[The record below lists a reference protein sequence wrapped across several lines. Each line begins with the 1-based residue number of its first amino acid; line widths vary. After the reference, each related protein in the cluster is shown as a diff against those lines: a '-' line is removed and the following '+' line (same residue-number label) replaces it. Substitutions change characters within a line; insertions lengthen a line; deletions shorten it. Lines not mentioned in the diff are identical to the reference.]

1 MVLKTRKKP
10 RQKIQHT
17 GGEEMKERS
26 GGVRR
31 QRTAGR
37 RTTRNRT
44 RTMGRRSLT
53 KSPLKSSPASRSATN
68 SSVLQEAFRAGQR
81 AGRKA
86 MENEQSIEQHA
97 RSSWQELEAAISA
110 ELRSYSAAMQAGKA
124 FMQGYAQAAGR
135 SLNII
140 PLALNKPA
148 AAVVCACNE
157 ELTLGQVL
165 VQLKRLPLTDIVVV
179 LNGTTDNSLTQ
190 VLEQPGITLVYE
202 PERAGHDVGRALG
215 AKMTEAETLLFVDGD
230 MVVPAEQLAPFL
242 YAVDRGDDVALN
254 NLSSLLPP
262 FARQDEVSRIKAYLN
277 RVLNRS
283 DLGSN
288 SLTAVPH
295 ALSRK
300 MIQIVKPEALAVPPK
315 AQSLA
320 IQHGLKVTAPSQ
332 VDVIRSNRLRSTNTG
347 SGNEVARLIIGD
359 HLEAI
364 ATWLGMG
371 GNKSQARSISR
382 AEVAYRRNAR

>member
-1 MVLKTRKKP
+1 
-10 RQKIQHT
+10 
-17 GGEEMKERS
+17 
-26 GGVRR
+26 
-31 QRTAGR
+31 
-37 RTTRNRT
+37 
-44 RTMGRRSLT
+44 
-53 KSPLKSSPASRSATN
+53 
-68 SSVLQEAFRAGQR
+68 
-81 AGRKA
+81 
-86 MENEQSIEQHA
+86 
-97 RSSWQELEAAISA
+97 
-110 ELRSYSAAMQAGKA
+110 
-124 FMQGYAQAAGR
+124 MQGYAHAAGR
-135 SLNII
+135 SLNIV
-140 PLALNKPA
+140 PLALRKPA

-202 PERAGHDVGRALG
+202 PDRAGHDVGRALG

-277 RVLNRS
+277 HVLNRS

-295 ALSRK
+295 ALSRN

-320 IQHGLKVTAPSQ
+320 IQHGLRVTAPSQ

-364 ATWLGMG
+364 ATWLDMG

>member
-1 MVLKTRKKP
+1 MLHKSRKRL
-10 RQKIQHT
+10 RQKLQHA

-31 QRTAGR
+31 QRKAGR
-37 RTTRNRT
+37 QTTRNRT
-44 RTMGRRSLT
+44 RTMGRKSPT
-53 KSPLKSSPASRSATN
+53 KSPLKSSAASRSTTN
-68 SSVLQEAFRAGQR
+68 RSVLHEAFNAGQR

-86 MENEQSIEQHA
+86 LHNEQSIEQHA
-97 RSSWQELEAAISA
+97 RSTWQEHEAAISA
-110 ELRSYSAAMQAGKA
+110 ELRGYPAAMQAGKA
-124 FMQGYAQAAGR
+124 FMQGYAHAAGR
-135 SLNII
+135 PLNII

-157 ELTLGQVL
+157 EPTLGQVL

-179 LNGTTDNSLTQ
+179 LNGTTDNSLMQ

-202 PERAGHDVGRALG
+202 PDRAGHDVGRALG

-295 ALSRK
+295 ALSRR
-300 MIQIVKPEALAVPPK
+300 MIQIVKPQALAVPPK

-364 ATWLGMG
+364 ATWLDMG
-371 GNKSQARSISR
+371 SNTSQAGSISR
-382 AEVAYRRNAR
+382 VEVAYRRNAR

>member
-1 MVLKTRKKP
+1 
-10 RQKIQHT
+10 
-17 GGEEMKERS
+17 MKRRS
-26 GGVRR
+26 GGIGR

-37 RTTRNRT
+37 RTAITTRT
-44 RTMGRRSLT
+44 RTITTGRRNLT
-53 KSPLKSSPASRSATN
+53 KSPLKSSAASRSAAN
-68 SSVLQEAFRAGQR
+68 KSVLHEAFSAGQR
-81 AGRKA
+81 AGRHA
-86 MENEQSIEQHA
+86 LENEHSLEQHA
-97 RSSWQELEAAISA
+97 RSTWQVHEAAISA
-110 ELRSYSAAMQAGKA
+110 ELRGYPAVMQAGKA

-179 LNGTTDNSLTQ
+179 LNGTTDNSLAQ
-190 VLEQPGITLVYE
+190 VLEHPGITLVYE
-202 PERAGHDVGRALG
+202 PDRTGHDVGRALG
-215 AKMTEAETLLFVDGD
+215 AKMTGAETLLFVDGD

-262 FARQDEVSRIKAYLN
+262 FARQDEVSRVKAYLN

-295 ALSRK
+295 ALSRN

-364 ATWLGMG
+364 AAWLDMG
-371 GNKSQARSISR
+371 GNSSQAGRAISR

>member
-1 MVLKTRKKP
+1 
-10 RQKIQHT
+10 
-17 GGEEMKERS
+17 MKGRS
-26 GGVRR
+26 RGVRR
-31 QRTAGR
+31 HRTVRR

-44 RTMGRRSLT
+44 IGRRALT
-53 KSPLKSSPASRSATN
+53 KSPVKSSAANKHVARSLVMHE
-68 SSVLQEAFRAGQR
+68 SWKAGIT
-81 AGRKA
+81 AGSK
-86 MENEQSIEQHA
+86 MLENNESIEQHA
-97 RSSWQELEAAISA
+97 RGAWQEHEAKISA

-124 FMQGYAQAAGR
+124 FMQGYAHASGR
-135 SLNII
+135 SLNIV
-140 PLALNKPA
+140 PLALHKSA
-148 AAVVCACNE
+148 AAVICACNE
-157 ELTLGQVL
+157 ELTLGKVL
-165 VQLKRLPLTDIVVV
+165 AQLKRLPLKDIVVV

-190 VLEQPGITLVYE
+190 VLEQPGVTLVYE
-202 PERAGHDVGRALG
+202 PDRAGHDVGRALG
-215 AKMTEAETLLFVDGD
+215 AKLTEADTLLFVDGD

-295 ALSRK
+295 ALSRN

-332 VDVIRSNRLRSTNTG
+332 VDVIRSNRLRSTNMG

-359 HLEAI
+359 HLEAL
-364 ATWLGMG
+364 AAWLEMG
-371 GNKSQARSISR
+371 GSPPQAHLLSR